1 MKVIPVADAEARA
14 GDIATLVANGG
25 LACIPLRGA
34 YRIIADA
41 RSEAAITRLAQSK
54 RRAHNRPALILVS
67 DLAAA
72 VDIVDGTAWPLTLRA
87 AKKLWPGPLTLVLP
101 PSKRLPAKITKLLA
115 RKTGRLGIRVPDD
128 ALSASILEKCGGPL
142 LVSSANIENKPGS
155 TSAAAVRQR
164 FDRTVDVWV
173 DAGDIRPVP
182 PSTLIDISETGWELV
197 REGAIARAVIERA
210 LG

>member
-1 MKVIPVADAEARA
+1 MKVVPVADAEAHVA
-14 GDIATLVANGG
+14 EIAALVAGGG

-41 RSEAAITRLAQSK
+41 RSESAITRLVQSK
-54 RRAHNRPALILVS
+54 RRAHNRPSLILVS

-72 VDIVDGTAWPLTLRA
+72 REIVDGTAWPLTIRA
-87 AKKLWPGPLTLVLP
+87 TKKLWPGPVTLVLP
-101 PSKRLPAKITKLLA
+101 PSKKLPAKITKLLA

-128 ALSASILEKCGGPL
+128 ALSASILETFGAPL
-142 LVSSANIENKPGS
+142 LVSSANIENKPGA
-155 TSAAAVRQR
+155 TSASAVRQR
-164 FDRTVDVWV
+164 FDRSVDIWI
-173 DAGDIRPVP
+173 DAGDIKPEP

-210 LG
+210 LA

>member
-1 MKVIPVADAEARA
+1 MKVIPVADAAKHVAE
-14 GDIATLVANGG
+14 IAALVAGGG

-41 RSEAAITRLAQSK
+41 RSESAITRLAQSK
-54 RRAHNRPALILVS
+54 RRSHNRPALILVK

-72 VDIVDGTAWPLTLRA
+72 KELVDGTAWPLTLKA
-87 AKKLWPGPLTLVLP
+87 TKKLWPGPLTLVLP
-101 PSKRLPAKITKLLA
+101 PSKKLPAKITKLLA

-128 ALSASILEKCGGPL
+128 ELSAELLEKVGSPL
-142 LVSSANIENKPGS
+142 LVSSANIENKPGA

-164 FDRTVDVWV
+164 FDRTVDVWI
-173 DAGDIRPVP
+173 DAGDIRPEP
-182 PSTLIDISETGWELV
+182 PSTLVDISETGWELI

-210 LG
+210 LT

>member
-1 MKVIPVADAEARA
+1 MKVVPVADAEAHVA
-14 GDIATLVANGG
+14 EIAALVAGGG

-41 RSEAAITRLAQSK
+41 RSETAITRLVQSK

-72 VDIVDGTAWPLTLRA
+72 RELVDGTSWPLTIRA
-87 AKKLWPGPLTLVLP
+87 TKKLWPGPVTLVLP
-101 PSKRLPAKITKLLA
+101 PSKKLPAKITKLLA
-115 RKTGRLGIRVPDD
+115 RSTGRLGIRVPDD
-128 ALSASILEKCGGPL
+128 ALSASILEKFGAPL

-155 TSAAAVRQR
+155 TSASAVRQR
-164 FDRTVDVWV
+164 FERSVDIWI
-173 DAGDIRPVP
+173 DAGDIRPEP

-210 LG
+210 LA